1 MNISGAFSLY
11 DLDRDGFITRPEM
24 LKIVEAIYCMVVG
37 ILFCFFIQM
46 NCFLIPYSKNSSS
59 VKNCYR
65 CSSYFGLVT
74 GSYQYTIMA
83 NESHFLCYSGKFGE
97 LTTG

>member
-37 ILFCFFIQM
+37 ILFF
-46 NCFLIPYSKNSSS
+46 
-59 VKNCYR
+59 
-65 CSSYFGLVT
+65 
-74 GSYQYTIMA
+74 YTKWII
-83 NESHFLCYSGKFGE
+83 FDPI
-97 LTTG
+97 